1 MVSAFVGRKDELAAL
16 MELAGRLAEG
26 HSVAGLIAGEPGSGK
41 TRLLNEVR
49 KRVTGTELPAMA
61 GYESGQGL
69 PLAAASDFLRSL
81 TNVGAEGTRLGALL
95 YEESHLGSGP
105 ELLRIYESAH
115 RCLSRLDRVILFV
128 DDLQW
133 LDRPTAVLCHYL
145 VRAAHSPDRPIGL
158 IAAARPS
165 PAADSFGDALR
176 RVFVATDDYAHLALK
191 ALSREEGIELSRELS
206 PGIDSEKADHIW
218 ERARGSPFWLEL
230 LVREGSHDNID
241 RVITGRLRGIS
252 TDAAALMTL
261 LVMAA
266 RAVSV
271 EEAAS
276 ELEWTIDRVDRCAND
291 LQSRGV
297 IVRSVNTLVVTHDLV
312 RDAVEKE
319 VPAASARAMHARIAR
334 HLELEGSDELG
345 ALTEALAHRRAAG
358 LPSDRLALVLARSP
372 RRRLLGLD
380 VLGQLETI
388 ADEAEADGGVELN
401 LAVVSLAAALQQH
414 EPALRRFVTV
424 CERLPTIYSV

>member
-26 HSVAGLIAGEPGSGK
+26 HSVAGLIAGDPGSGK

-49 KRVTGTELPAMA
+49 KRVTGTELPAIA

-95 YEESHLGSGP
+95 YEG
-105 ELLRIYESAH
+105 AH

-145 VRAAHSPDRPIGL
+145 VRAAHSTVRPIGL

-358 LPSDRLALVLARSP
+358 LPSDRLDLVLARSP

-401 LAVVSLAAALQQH
+401 LAVTSLAAALQQH